1 MRTHRVAAAVVAA
14 ALVSPRAAACPVCDS
29 DTGRQVREGL
39 VDGDFAR
46 NALAVVLPF
55 AAAGAVVAAVHFGR
69 PNGWPL
75 NRRRDGNGRQ

>member
-1 MRTHRVAAAVVAA
+1 MAPVLVVVAG
-14 ALVSPRAAACPVCDS
+14 LGGGRAGACPVCDS

-55 AAAGAVVAAVHFGR
+55 AAAGGIIAAVHF
-69 PNGWPL
+69 GWPL
-75 NRRRDGNGRQ
+75 NRRRHGNGRH